1 MPINKKNKGKVLKSK
16 AGLSA
21 YVVVISSSLSIAQA
35 FGQEFIEDTTA
46 TLNTRNFFFDRNFTS
61 PKASQNYAREWTQ
74 GFILDLKSGFTPG
87 TIGFGV
93 DVLGKYAVKLDG
105 GAGHYGALLLPKDDD
120 GDPAGSFGRLGIAI
134 KARFSAT
141 ELKAGEWMPNL
152 PLVTADDFR
161 ALPQTFRGAQVTSRE
176 IKDLN
181 LYAGEFTST
190 SLRNDSSMED
200 LSFGSVQT
208 DAFRFAGAD
217 YRLPAQKTTL
227 RLSSGQLKDIYQQ
240 HYVGL
245 LQGWQLTPGVALN
258 ATLAY
263 FWGSDDGSAK
273 AGRLD
278 NKTASALIGLTVK
291 QHTFSI
297 GLQDVSGETG
307 WMRIGGTGGIYLANN
322 TFNHAFDNP
331 KEKSWQLR
339 YDLNFVGYGIPGL
352 TLMTRYV
359 HGDNVKTSTVNNG
372 SEWVRECELG
382 YVFQS
387 GPLRD
392 FSVRWRNSSVRRDF
406 NAADYDENR
415 LIVSYPIK
423 IF

>member
-1 MPINKKNKGKVLKSK
+1 M
-16 AGLSA
+16 
-21 YVVVISSSLSIAQA
+21 
-35 FGQEFIEDTTA
+35 GQGFIEDTTA
-46 TLNTRNFFFDRNFTS
+46 TLNTRNFFFDRNFTA
-61 PKASQNYAREWTQ
+61 PGAPQNEAREWTQ

-87 TIGFGV
+87 PVGLGF

-120 GDPAGSFGRLGIAI
+120 GDPAASFGRLGVAI
-134 KARFSAT
+134 KAKYSAT
-141 ELKAGEWMPNL
+141 EFKAGEWVPNL
-152 PLVTADDFR
+152 PLVTADDYR
-161 ALPQTFRGAQVTSRE
+161 ALPQTFKGAQVTSQE
-176 IKDLN
+176 IQNLT
-181 LYAGEFTST
+181 LYAGELTST

-200 LSFGSVQT
+200 LSFASAQT

-227 RLSSGQLKDIYQQ
+227 RLSAGRLTDIYKQQ
-240 HYVGL
+240 YVGL
-245 LQGWQLTPGVALN
+245 IQGWELTHGVSLN

-263 FWGSDDGSAK
+263 FWGNDDGHAK

-278 NKTASALIGLTVK
+278 NNTASALIGLTFK
-291 QHTFSI
+291 QHTVSI

-322 TFNHAFDNP
+322 TFNHAFDNA

-339 YDLNFVGYGIPGL
+339 YDLDFVAYGVPGL

-359 HGDNVKTSTVNNG
+359 HGENVKTSTVDNG
-372 SEWVRECELG
+372 TEWVRESELG
-382 YVFQS
+382 YVLQS
-387 GPLRD
+387 GPLRNL
-392 FSVRWRNSSVRRDF
+392 SLRWRNSSVRRDF
-406 NAADYDENR
+406 NATDYDENR